1 MSYKN
6 LINREIKKPRKT
18 LAAGLALLIGYQIFS
33 PSPAFADKKKQETG
47 ANELQRE
54 FVPTEKGQIYGNLLR
69 FNAQKGQGGDYDL
82 DTKWPLEN
90 NPQWYGLLDR
100 IDEMTKLDKVKNP
113 IAQKDPNVVLLVENN
128 SDGISGSDIYI
139 SDQGYILR
147 VLRKPVDFF
156 HSTPKRL
163 YEFLDSEMQVLGGGY
178 SAEIKKVSTSQ
189 NGIVVVFLGNSMLSN
204 PTWVINDPDSL
215 KIYKKFINDIIS
227 PPPGVST
234 DPGGLTEDDRNFDA
248 MGSFVM
254 YLNYPDAPAKIA
266 ILKKTGLIRFT
277 KIKLEATCVKDEA
290 KFFRIFEQQA
300 IDAKD
305 MAADS
310 NRKRELLERDSQF

>member
-6 LINREIKKPRKT
+6 FVNRKINKPRRT
-18 LAAGLALLIGYQIFS
+18 LAASLALLIGCQMFS
-33 PSPAFADKKKQETG
+33 PSLALADRNKQETG

-54 FVPTEKGQIYGNLLR
+54 FVPTKKSQIYGNLLR
-69 FNAQKGQGGDYDL
+69 FNPQKGQSGDYDL

-100 IDEMTKLDKVKNP
+100 LGEMEKMETAKNP
-113 IAQKDPNVVLLVENN
+113 IAQKDPNVILLVENN
-128 SDGISGSDIYI
+128 ADGISGSDIYI

-147 VLRKPVDFF
+147 ILRKPVDFY

-178 SAEIKKVSTSQ
+178 SAEAKKVSTSQ
-189 NGIVVVFLGNSMLSN
+189 DGIVVVYLGNSMLSN
-204 PTWVINDPDSL
+204 PSWVINDPNSL
-215 KIYKKFINDIIS
+215 KIYKKFIDDIIS

-234 DPGGLTEDDRNFDA
+234 NPGGLTEDDRNFDV
-248 MGSFVM
+248 MGSFVL

-266 ILKKTGLIRFT
+266 ILKKSGLMRFT
-277 KIKLEATCVKDEA
+277 KIKLEATCVRDEIRLY
-290 KFFRIFEQQA
+290 KTFEQQA
-300 IDAKD
+300 LDAKE

-310 NRKRELLERDSQF
+310 KRKRELQKRDSQF